1 VKYQKDIKE
10 WTLDFSILIIK
21 LSAALKKTDIDY
33 DVIGQIR
40 RSGTSVGANIR
51 EAKSSVSR
59 KELIKFY
66 AIALKS
72 ANETDF
78 WLEIITKGYDYRS
91 ELLTEIWE
99 ELKQIE
105 KVIASIIIKLKKEK
119 LEVQPFKF

>member
-1 VKYQKDIKE
+1 MKYQKDIKE

-21 LSAALKKTDIDY
+21 LSTALKKTDIDY

-78 WLEIITKGYDYRS
+78 WLEIITNGYDYRS

>member
-1 VKYQKDIKE
+1 MKYQKDIKE

-78 WLEIITKGYDYRS
+78 WLEIITKGYEYRS

>member
-1 VKYQKDIKE
+1 MKYQKDIKE

-78 WLEIITKGYDYRS
+78 WLEI
-91 ELLTEIWE
+91 TE
-99 ELKQIE
+99 
-105 KVIASIIIKLKKEK
+105 VN
-119 LEVQPFKF
+119 F

>member
-1 VKYQKDIKE
+1 MKYQKDIKE

-105 KVIASIIIKLKKEK
+105 KEIASIIIKLKKEK

>member
-1 VKYQKDIKE
+1 MKYQKDIKE